1 MKRLLFLC
9 DQSASAAVEMAL
21 VTPILLALL
30 FGSVE
35 LGNFFMSEH
44 AIEKQVRDGARY
56 AARLPLAAAYSCPD
70 TVFADANATNNI
82 INVTKT
88 GAVSGAGLPR
98 WDPSFWTRTCGSDTQ
113 TVTVSVACVQK
124 DDIDTGNTGNTGIY
138 TGLTGNDIPV
148 VTVSARVKYLSVLG
162 TLGFK
167 TTNLCLNAESKAA
180 LQGI

>member
-1 MKRLLFLC
+1 MKRLLFIG
-9 DQSASAAVEMAL
+9 DQNASAAVEMAL

-44 AIEKQVRDGARY
+44 SVEKQVRDGARY
-56 AARLPLAAAYSCPD
+56 AARLALAANYSCPD
-70 TVFADANATNNI
+70 TVFSDPNATNNI

-88 GAVSGAGLPR
+88 GAVSGTGFPR
-98 WDPSFWTRTCGSDTQ
+98 WDPSFWTRTCGADTQ
-113 TVTVSVACVQK
+113 TVTVSVSCVQK

-138 TGLTGNDIPV
+138 TGLTGTDIPV
-148 VTVSARVKYLSVLG
+148 VTVSARVRYLSVLG

-180 LQGI
+180 LQGL